1 MSPWR
6 RTWDP
11 RRSAARRNHPDGMIS
26 ERRLRRYRAS
36 TGQERDSTMLR
47 RIVSGTAVVAL
58 ALTVAGCGSDSDS
71 SSSTTTS
78 AQSAVCK
85 DKTALEDS
93 VKSLTN
99 LDLATA
105 GEGKIDSDAQDVQ
118 DNLDALGK
126 SVKANLKPEVDAL
139 KAAVQDLEDA
149 VKGFGDQS
157 ITQSIQD
164 AGSAISKV
172 GSTGA
177 DLAKKL
183 DSECPS

>member
-1 MSPWR
+1 
-6 RTWDP
+6 
-11 RRSAARRNHPDGMIS
+11 
-26 ERRLRRYRAS
+26 
-36 TGQERDSTMLR
+36 MLR
-47 RIVSGTAVVAL
+47 RIITGTAVVAL

-78 AQSAVCK
+78 ARSAVCK
-85 DKTALEDS
+85 DKSALEDS

-139 KAAVQDLEDA
+139 KSAVKDLENS
-149 VKGFGDQS
+149 VKDFGDQS

-164 AGSAISKV
+164 AGAAISKV
-172 GSTGA
+172 GSTSA

-183 DSECPS
+183 DAQCPS